1 MLSPR
6 LFFRWIFM
14 STPAIVIHANLFSL
28 KVLCVLFKCFNPNV
42 SRVLSRVK
50 QTIASI
56 KLVIGIGK
64 EGRQTVCPFYYVL
77 IKTMAL
83 MTLAKLTNTP
93 CVQADQCPYFSY
105 FSYFFLL
112 FDPEPYFL
120 GKQPYYPYFL
130 GCHVV
135 ELNKEHLKHV
145 FLH

>member
-1 MLSPR
+1 MKADLLWVLSHLKCSYYTMLSPR

-93 CVQADQCPYFSY
+93 CVQAWHMYW
-105 FSYFFLL
+105 LL
-112 FDPEPYFL
+112 NL
-120 GKQPYYPYFL
+120 SSW
-130 GCHVV
+130 
-135 ELNKEHLKHV
+135 
-145 FLH
+145 